1 MKQFALIATSLALF
15 SAGAVAQEAAPTAPQ
30 IKVTTGSFVTFYS
43 VEQSEQSNQKRTI
56 RADKITFN
64 DEKDVSNFEGNVQ
77 IQLLKSFQL
86 HTDKV
91 SAKGLRSGNFSLLL
105 QSDGK
110 IDFVEDG
117 HPVTQFVAQGTT
129 IEFLPAK

>member
-1 MKQFALIATSLALF
+1 MKNFALLATSLTLL
-15 SAGAVAQEAAPTAPQ
+15 SAGAFAQEAAPQAPQ
-30 IKVTTGSFVTFYS
+30 IKVTTGSVVTFYS
-43 VEQSEQSNQKRTI
+43 VGQSERSNQKREFT
-56 RADKITFN
+56 ADKVTFN
-64 DEKDVSNFEGNVQ
+64 DEKGTLKLEGNVQ

-105 QSDGK
+105 QGDGT
-110 IDFVEDG
+110 INFVEDG
-117 HPVTQFVAQGTT
+117 RPVTQFVADGTT